1 MSNQEQKKDRI
12 IELIKKYQKKVDY
25 LEIRLEN
32 NETTQIRFF
41 GKSLDGLNRT
51 KSEGGYIRS
60 CYKGSWGFCS
70 FNDILKLEK
79 YIEEATEQSL
89 LLGAKNS
96 EKTNLARTNPVNYN
110 GLVKLTGK
118 DPRLISLQDKVE
130 LFKHYNS
137 LIYSYSDKIT
147 SSTSRYFEKIQDII
161 FLNSDGTCI
170 EHGSL
175 DMEARFS
182 ATCRG
187 GINPAQVQVAQESLG
202 SRKGFEE
209 IENLDKR
216 IIHTAKRSVDQL
228 ELKPP
233 KAGTYT
239 VVIDPILT
247 GLFVHEAFGHLSE
260 GDFIFDNPKMQEFM
274 VFGKRFGEKFLNILD
289 GGKILDHRG
298 SFLFDDEGTPS
309 QNTYLIKEGVL
320 VGRLHSRETAGKLN
334 ETPTGNA
341 RCLDYR
347 FPPIVRMTNTWIE
360 PQNNSVEDLISDV
373 KLGIWAGNWLGG
385 QTNGEMFTFASG
397 EAKMIRNGKLAESIR
412 DVNLTGNVFQTLKD
426 IDAIANDMYWDESG
440 GCGKSGQSGLPVGV
454 GGPSIRIKNL
464 IVPGE

>member
-1 MSNQEQKKDRI
+1 MKDRI
-12 IELIKKYQKKVDY
+12 SELIKKHKKNADY
-25 LEIRLEN
+25 LEVRT
-32 NETTQIRFF
+32 ETSETMQFRFL
-41 GKSLDGLNRT
+41 GKSLDSLN
-51 KSEGGYIRS
+51 KSKSNGGYIRA
-60 CYKGSWGFCS
+60 CHKGAWGFSS
-70 FNDILKLEK
+70 FNDTDNLEK
-79 YIEEATEQSL
+79 YFDEAIQQSIFLSREQ
-89 LLGAKNS
+89 N
-96 EKTNLARTNPVNYN
+96 EKTLLAQVKPIQTIQMV
-110 GLVKLTGK
+110 GLSGK
-118 DPRLISLQDKVE
+118 DPRKISLAEKIE

-137 LIYSYSDKIT
+137 LLNSYSEKIT
-147 SSTSRYFEKIQDII
+147 TSSARYFEKLQNIL
-161 FLNSDGTCI
+161 FANSDGSCI
-170 EHGSL
+170 EHGWI

-182 ATCRG
+182 ATSQKNG
-187 GINPAQVQVAQESLG
+187 TVQVGQESLG

-216 IIHTAKRSVDQL
+216 IVATAKRSVDQL
-228 ELKPP
+228 DLKPP
-233 KAGTYT
+233 KAGVYT
-239 VVIDPILT
+239 IVIDPILT

-289 GGKILDHRG
+289 GAKVSDHRG

-309 QNTYLIKEGVL
+309 QNTYLIKEGIL

-334 ETPTGNA
+334 EKPTGNA

-360 PQNNSVEDLISDV
+360 PQKNSVEDLISDV

-397 EAKMIRNGKLAESIR
+397 EARMIRDGKLAEPVK

-426 IDAIANDMYWDESG
+426 IDGIANDMYWDESG
-440 GCGKSGQSGLPVGV
+440 GCGKAGQSGLPVGV
-454 GGPSIRIKNL
+454 GGPSIRIRNL
-464 IVPGE
+464 VVPGE